1 MSKKLYIGY
10 DLGDGETITDNALVD
25 SEHSYNI
32 IDYPSMTM
40 PSSIDPGK
48 ALPTVYGYDDK
59 GNVVFSNVILTTYKN
74 VKNISI
80 NFKRKPLDLLG
91 SIGNEK
97 VGGLIQLFDNNAR
110 EWPSDS
116 IVNTPQIREYRKK
129 VIEFTD
135 AIFSDAAYVEKIRSS
150 AVLGGA
156 GEIVVTVGHPTKWT
170 KLDALIYKR
179 ILQGS
184 ILGRETYAGYPVS
197 IVLAQESRAAF
208 LYERQINGLKIKKDT
223 CAMLIDVGSST
234 IDITAL
240 TSDSRNSQYNSGN
253 NYLGARA
260 IDWLI
265 FEWYLKTLFEKNADY
280 RTDYEDIT
288 INNPTSEMS
297 LLLNCRKAKE
307 NVFSTGVLS
316 MIVFADFPVIR
327 LEPHTLEE
335 LIETKP
341 VKPVLKRYTNL
352 PDQIALEMGDKS
364 WKQLF
369 REFLE
374 QEKSN
379 LAKNKT
385 VISRIIFTGSASRM
399 PVVKAVTKE
408 VFAGIE
414 TAEDMDPARTIS
426 KGLVAV
432 GASNEKS
439 TAFQKDISHIIQ
451 KRIPELIVQDIP
463 DLVGDVDDKT
473 GIGPVIVEIVQ
484 EIVFTEMDKWRKG
497 KYKTIDNATEAIRE
511 ECTEEKLA
519 RRLEKD
525 RRYIAAVGDWYTNK
539 LSKDIALEL
548 QELCQKYNVKKEFE
562 LKDLNISGV
571 KVDMGSINGGKMV
584 DLGIIDVLG
593 GVIGLIAGIIAYIAL
608 PTVIGIILLLISML
622 SATLAGILF
631 IILAAIP
638 VGGWAIIAL
647 VAGYALF
654 VLVTN
659 GVDSVKER
667 FSEKI
672 TSYDLPSWVREK
684 VTDSKIK
691 ESFNTRDLLLRLKE
705 AMTSKE
711 NSKKLVD
718 GLLAT
723 LNTQV
728 SAKADEIKY
737 TIESM

>member
-10 DLGDGETITDNALVD
+10 DLGDGETITDNALAD
-25 SEHSYNI
+25 SEKNFNI

-40 PSSIDPGK
+40 PSSVDPGK
-48 ALPTVYGYDDK
+48 ALPTVYGYDNN
-59 GNVVFSNVILTTYKN
+59 GNVVFSNVILVTYKN
-74 VKNISI
+74 IKDISI
-80 NFKRKPLDLLG
+80 NFKRKPMDLLG
-91 SIGNEK
+91 TLGYEK
-97 VGGLIQLFDNNAR
+97 VGAIIQLFDNDGK
-110 EWPSDS
+110 EWPTDS

-129 VIEFTD
+129 VIVFTD
-135 AIFSDAAYVEKIRSS
+135 AIFSDAVFAEKIRSS
-150 AVLGGA
+150 AQNGGA
-156 GEIVVTVGHPTKWT
+156 GEIVVTVGHPTKWS
-170 KLDALIYKR
+170 KVDALIYKR

-184 ILGRETYAGYPVS
+184 ILGKKTYAGYPVS

-265 FEWYLKTLFEKNADY
+265 FIWYQKTLFEINAEY
-280 RTDYEDIT
+280 RVDFEDI
-288 INNPTSEMS
+288 IVNNPTSEMS

-316 MIVFADFPVIR
+316 TIIFADFPVIR
-327 LEPHTLEE
+327 LEPQVLDE
-335 LIETKP
+335 LVGSRP
-341 VKPVLKRYTNL
+341 VKPVLKRYTDL
-352 PDQIALEMGDKS
+352 PDEVAVEMGDKS
-364 WKQLF
+364 WKELF

-408 VFAGIE
+408 VFVGIE

-432 GASNEKS
+432 GASNDKS
-439 TAFQKDISHIIQ
+439 IAFQKDISHIIQ
-451 KRIPELIVQDIP
+451 NRIPELIIQDIP
-463 DLVGDVDDKT
+463 DLVGDMEEKT
-473 GIGPVIVEIVQ
+473 GIGPVIADLVQ

-497 KYKTIDNATEAIRE
+497 KYKTIDDATDAIKA
-511 ECTEEKLA
+511 ECTEENLSS
-519 RRLEKD
+519 RLKND
-525 RRYIAAVGDWYTNK
+525 SRYMEAVGDWYTNK

-584 DLGIIDVLG
+584 DLGMMDVLG

-608 PTVIGIILLLISML
+608 PTVIGIILLLVSML
-622 SATLAGILF
+622 SATLGGILF
-631 IILAAIP
+631 LILAAIP
-638 VGGWAIIAL
+638 VGGYAIIAV
-647 VAGYALF
+647 VAGYALY

-659 GVDSVKER
+659 GVDSVKEK
-667 FSEKI
+667 FSQKI
-672 TSYDLPSWVREK
+672 TGYDLPSWVRER

-691 ESFNTRDLLLRLKE
+691 ESFNSEELLSKLKE
-705 AMTSKE
+705 AMTGKE

-718 GLLAT
+718 GLITT
-723 LNTQV
+723 LNAQV

>member
-10 DLGDGETITDNALVD
+10 DLGDGETITDYALAD
-25 SEHSYNI
+25 SEKNFNI

-40 PSSIDPGK
+40 PSSVDPGK
-48 ALPTVYGYDDK
+48 ALPTVYGYDDN
-59 GNVVFSNVILTTYKN
+59 GNVVLLNVMLATS
-74 VKNISI
+74 KNINDIST
-80 NFKRKPLDLLG
+80 NFKRKPMDLLG
-91 SIGNEK
+91 TLGNEK
-97 VGGLIQLFDNNAR
+97 VGAIIQLFDNDGR
-110 EWPSDS
+110 DWPSDS

-129 VIEFTD
+129 VIAFTD
-135 AIFSDAAYVEKIRSS
+135 AIFSDATFAEKIRSS
-150 AVLGGA
+150 AQVGGA
-156 GEIVVTVGHPTKWT
+156 GEIVITVGHPTKWS
-170 KLDALIYKR
+170 KIDALIYKR

-184 ILGRETYAGYPVS
+184 VLGKKTYTGYPVS

-265 FEWYLKTLFEKNADY
+265 FEWYLKTLFEKNAEFRADF
-280 RTDYEDIT
+280 EDI
-288 INNPTSEMS
+288 ISNNPTAEMS

-307 NVFSTGVLS
+307 KVFSTGVLYT
-316 MIVFADFPVIR
+316 IIFADFPVIR
-327 LEPHTLEE
+327 LEPQVLDE
-335 LIETKP
+335 LVGTKP
-341 VKPVLKRYTNL
+341 VKPVLKRYTDL
-352 PDQIALEMGDKS
+352 PDEIAVEMGDKS
-364 WKQLF
+364 WKELF

-451 KRIPELIVQDIP
+451 NRIPELIIQDIP
-463 DLVGDVDDKT
+463 DLVGDIDEKT
-473 GIGPVIVEIVQ
+473 GIGPVIIELVQ
-484 EIVFTEMDKWRKG
+484 EIVFAEMDKWRKG
-497 KYKTIDNATEAIRE
+497 KYKTIDDATDAIKA
-511 ECTEEKLA
+511 ECTEENLT
-519 RRLEKD
+519 RRLEHD
-525 RRYIAAVGDWYTNK
+525 ARYMKAVGDWYTDK
-539 LSKDIALEL
+539 LGKDIALEL
-548 QELCQKYNVKKEFE
+548 QELCQKYNVRKEFE

-571 KVDMGSINGGKMV
+571 KVDIGSINGSKMV
-584 DLGIIDVLG
+584 DLDLFDVLG
-593 GVIGLIAGIIAYIAL
+593 GIIGLIAGIIAYIAL
-608 PTVIGIILLLISML
+608 PTVIGIILVLISML

-631 IILAAIP
+631 VILAAIP
-638 VGGWAIIAL
+638 VGGWAIIAV
-647 VAGYALF
+647 VAGYALY

-659 GVDSVKER
+659 GVDSVKEK
-667 FSEKI
+667 FSQRI
-672 TSYDLPSWVREK
+672 TGYDLPSWVRER
-684 VTDSKIK
+684 VTDGKIK
-691 ESFNTRDLLLRLKE
+691 ESFNGQDLLVKLKE
-705 AMTSKE
+705 AMTNKQ

-718 GLLAT
+718 GLIST
-723 LNTQV
+723 LNAQV